1 MNDSLRALLAE
12 AVRDTDL
19 PSKEIPSIDLY
30 LDQILNLFAGAQQ
43 QGAAHFSERQL
54 TKTMINNYSKD
65 GLIMPV
71 KGRKYNKEHIV
82 QMLLVYTMKNTLSMT
97 EIKRVLNDLYEK
109 KLPLPENYDQFLDA
123 KADDRSL
130 CIDALDAIIAQHGY
144 DMDTD
149 EGYFKALLEVCT
161 LSDYFRCMAQA
172 MLIDRYP
179 DPEEKPVAE
188 KDAKATKAQKKAA
201 KAAKAQK
208 KAAKQAEAE
217 TEAEA
222 EVERE
227 NKSNTEPQEA
237 GTEAADAAD
246 AADAA
251 AEAEQPSGDHD
262 AAEEVTA

>member
-19 PSKEIPSIDLY
+19 PGREIPSIDLY

-179 DPEEKPVAE
+179 DPEEKTVSE

-208 KAAKQAEAE
+208 KAAKQAETESEPAAE
-217 TEAEA
+217 AKVEA
-222 EVERE
+222 EVGRE
-227 NKSNTEPQEA
+227 NENESNAAPKELEA
-237 GTEAADAAD
+237 KTQT
-246 AADAA
+246 
-251 AEAEQPSGDHD
+251 EQPSGGND